1 MDNEQLAASLLNDK
15 VDLPAMQDDLQNLI
29 QARHKLISVHST
41 DEAIELQAI
50 MEVARRMDRTV
61 QDWTQTSGVRVFSP
75 DVREPA
81 AVSGTSKPELALQYF
96 MRQKRSAICC
106 LRGSAQYTT
115 QPIFR
120 RMIADYLEQT
130 DGRRECLI
138 LMDEEALHPRVQR
151 LAVPWR
157 PGLPD
162 KQELYELVKQTYRSV
177 KRSAQSKVVSE
188 LRTNELDQLVLNL
201 RGLTRSEAVRIVES
215 VILDDS
221 ALTGSDLQRVI
232 DAKRRLLES
241 SGALESMTIDFD
253 IEEVGGLRGLKN
265 WLAQRRGG
273 FSEEAREFGIDPPRG
288 VLMLGVPGC
297 GKSLCAKAVAA
308 DWGMPLL
315 RLDPGV
321 LYQKFVGESENQ
333 LRQAIQQ
340 AEAMAPVVLWI
351 DEIEKAFASASSS
364 SADGGLSQ
372 RMFGTLLSWMQ
383 DHREPIFMV
392 ATANDISAL
401 PPELLRKGR
410 FDEVFFID
418 LPGVDARRQIFQIH
432 LTRKKRDPHKFR
444 VDDLADASKDLTG
457 SEIEQAIASGLFHAF
472 SEKRDLQTED
482 ILKAIVETHPLSS
495 LMSEKIEYLRDWAT
509 NRCVMAD

>member
-1 MDNEQLAASLLNDK
+1 MDNEHLAASLLNDK
-15 VDLPAMQDDLQNLI
+15 SELPQMQDDLQHLI
-29 QARHKLISVHST
+29 LARHKLISVHST
-41 DEAIELQAI
+41 DEAVEFQAI
-50 MEVARRMDRTV
+50 LDVARRIDRTV
-61 QDWTQTSGVRVFSP
+61 QDWTLTTGVQVHSP

-81 AVSGTSKPELALQYF
+81 AVSGTGKPEHAMQYF
-96 MRQKRSAICC
+96 LRQKRPAIAC
-106 LRGSAQYTT
+106 LRGSAPFTS

-120 RMIADYLEQT
+120 RMIRDFLDQADGE
-130 DGRRECLI
+130 RECLI
-138 LMDEEALHPRVQR
+138 LLDEESLHPRVQR

-162 KQELYELVKQTYRSV
+162 KQELYELVKHTYRSV

-188 LRTNELDQLVLNL
+188 LKKGELEQLVLNL

-221 ALTGSDLQRVI
+221 ALTASDLQLVI
-232 DAKRRLLES
+232 DAKRRLLEN

-432 LTRKKRDPHKFR
+432 LTRKKRNPHKFR

-472 SEKRDLQTED
+472 SERRELQTED
-482 ILKAIVETHPLSS
+482 ILKAIVETHPLSC
-495 LMSEKIEYLRDWAT
+495 LMAEKIEALRGWAA
-509 NRCVMAD
+509 NRCVTAD